1 MNKKFTKKEL
11 QRLKCTDEEIEL
23 VMEYQRRF
31 PIILDN
37 EDNIEK
43 FCIDAKQLW
52 ENLGCPQ
59 GQFNKWVERKFKPY
73 GFVQSVDFKPF
84 GQNCPKPQG
93 GRPENNYL
101 LTIDMAKQLAM
112 IDKKESGFVARRYF
126 ILMEQIVKDN
136 KDWLDIRIPE
146 RKEYKGMCEALS
158 NNIYKHSA
166 RPADK
171 YDYSREA
178 NILNIIVTGSSAQS
192 IRNYFGLNSQNEL
205 TRDSLEKDYNEKL
218 AFLQKQNMIYLG
230 MDMPIVE
237 RVKMLIAS
245 FDIIYPI
252 ASPILPWMSKEDM
265 LKARIKLIDS
275 LSI

>member
-1 MNKKFTKKEL
+1 MGNIKNFINKNKAT
-11 QRLKCTDEEIEL
+11 
-23 VMEYQRRF
+23 
-31 PIILDN
+31 II
-37 EDNIEK
+37 
-43 FCIDAKQLW
+43 
-52 ENLGCPQ
+52 
-59 GQFNKWVERKFKPY
+59 
-73 GFVQSVDFKPF
+73 SVLSA
-84 GQNCPKPQG
+84 
-93 GRPENNYL
+93 L
-101 LTIDMAKQLAM
+101 LTFAISLSKIDMGTKVGVVM
-112 IDKKESGFVARRYF
+112 S
-126 ILMEQIVKDN
+126 ILIVVIPVIISVLGGQDMEQSIKLLVNAITVIQQIVKDN

-265 LKARIKLIDS
+265 LKARTKLIDS